1 MLYILLYTG
10 SNDIVL
16 LQYNSAGSLMW
27 TRQTGT
33 ASSDMGYGVSASPNG
48 NYIYVTGTAG
58 ASLNGQPHAGN
69 KYLYYKFVLTYF
81 SAV

>member
-1 MLYILLYTG
+1 MCAYTFCHWVG

-33 ASSDMGYGVSASPNG
+33 ASSDIGYGVSASADG
-48 NYIYVTGTAG
+48 NYIYVTGTSG
-58 ASLNGQPHAGN
+58 ASLNGQLYAG
-69 KYLYYKFVLTYF
+69 YK
-81 SAV
+81 